1 MPYGIVWDCVIV
13 WCDVMYCCG
22 IVCSVVLLVYY
33 AIVCVVYFGVRFSVV
48 WCGSVVRCGI
58 VSCSVVEVYSAGSRV

>member
-22 IVCSVVLLVYY
+22 IVCNVVLLGYY
-33 AIVCVVYFGVRFSVV
+33 AIVGVVYFGVWFSDV
-48 WCGSVVRCGI
+48 WCGVLCGVV
-58 VSCSVVEVYSAGSRV
+58 

>member
-13 WCDVMYCCG
+13 YVMYCCG

-33 AIVCVVYFGVRFSVV
+33 AIVGVVYFGVWFSEV
-48 WCGSVVRCGI
+48 WCGSVVRCSI
-58 VSCSVVEVYSAGSRV
+58 VSCSVVEVYSAVSRV

>member
-1 MPYGIVWDCVIV
+1 
-13 WCDVMYCCG
+13 MYCCV

-33 AIVCVVYFGVRFSVV
+33 AIVGVVYFGLWFSEV
-48 WCGSVVRCGI
+48 WCGSFVRCGI